1 MPSDPRATL
10 TVACSWSIAGHARAS
25 VCAISRPGGSWKAP
39 PSARGSP
46 LDKQAAPGRPAG
58 DNNRVEA
65 DAGAIAVRQDRT
77 PVQPDHTDPGLAPAP
92 APDRLRAPGPLR
104 FWLTIGLVLA
114 ALGALDTLAQLPTW
128 RDTPALA
135 TVNVIM
141 SMAFILTGLLLR
153 REDGQRGVAWALILA
168 GVFRSLDFVDGWT
181 GGPWAVYTVVFGG
194 IDRIFGGY
202 AILRYPRPALSRIE
216 RAYLATLAGWML
228 VTRGLVVVT
237 STAASTGYPASDWWP
252 TISASGSLNN
262 LFAALEN
269 IGDGVLGLIVVV
281 FLVRRLI
288 QTKGLDRIVIAPVIA
303 AGLAAVAAASVTAV
317 AQIFSNISDGPTDA
331 FLAESLVDFLLPAAF
346 LVAVIQRGLLTR
358 NLAAL
363 VGRVATGADLTGVR
377 YALRETLH
385 DPTLEVLELPA
396 TGPSAGP
403 ALPVPRSDHR
413 LTEVIRTD
421 AGAPIAV
428 VIADE
433 ALARYRGL
441 FDAAVRTSG
450 LALRNAQLQAQAAQ
464 AELDSVRASRARLAE
479 VALAE
484 RRRLERD
491 LHDGAQQHL
500 LALAARLSAA
510 MASTSDPDATAA
522 FAQVRT
528 DLSAVLAEL
537 RDLAHGIHPAAL
549 VQSGLAAAL
558 EEVAERLPLAI
569 HLDVPDGPGDRPPAA
584 TEATAYFV
592 ACEALTNVVKHA
604 RASQVSV
611 TVRISAGELVMD
623 IADDGAGGADPA
635 GRGLANIMD
644 RAGAAGG
651 EAVIDSPPGQG
662 TRLRLRIP
670 CA

>member
-1 MPSDPRATL
+1 M
-10 TVACSWSIAGHARAS
+10 
-25 VCAISRPGGSWKAP
+25 
-39 PSARGSP
+39 
-46 LDKQAAPGRPAG
+46 
-58 DNNRVEA
+58 
-65 DAGAIAVRQDRT
+65 
-77 PVQPDHTDPGLAPAP
+77 
-92 APDRLRAPGPLR
+92 
-104 FWLTIGLVLA
+104 
-114 ALGALDTLAQLPTW
+114 W

-141 SMAFILTGLLLR
+141 SLAFILTGLLLR

-168 GVFRSLDFVDGWT
+168 GVFRSLDFVDAWS
-181 GGPWAVYTVVFGG
+181 GGPWAVYAVIFGG
-194 IDRIFGGY
+194 IDRVFGGY
-202 AILRYPRPALSRIE
+202 AVLRYPRPALSRIE
-216 RAYLATLAGWML
+216 RGYLITLTGWML

-237 STAASTGYPASDWWP
+237 STAVSTGYGASSWWP
-252 TISASGSLNN
+252 TITDSPVLNN
-262 LFAALEN
+262 VFTSLEN
-269 IGDGVLGLIVVV
+269 IGDGMLGLVVVV

-303 AGLAAVAAASVTAV
+303 AGLAAVTAASVTAV
-317 AQIFSNISDGPTDA
+317 AQLFSNLSEGPTDA
-331 FLAESLVDFLLPAAF
+331 FLAESLVDFLLPLAF
-346 LVAVIQRGLLTR
+346 LVAVIQRGLLAR

-363 VGRVATGADLTGVR
+363 TARMVAGADLSRVR

-396 TGPSAGP
+396 AGPSATAIP
-403 ALPVPRSDHR
+403 PEAALPEAEQR
-413 LTEVIRTD
+413 LVEVIRTD

-428 VIADE
+428 VIADQ
-433 ALARYRGL
+433 ALTRYRGL

-464 AELDSVRASRARLAE
+464 AELDHVRASRTRLAE
-479 VALAE
+479 AAVAE

-510 MASTSDPDATAA
+510 MATTGDADATAA
-522 FAQVRT
+522 FAQART
-528 DLSAVLAEL
+528 DLAAVLAEL
-537 RDLAHGIHPAAL
+537 RDLAHGIHPATL
-549 VQSGLAAAL
+549 VQSGLGAAL

-569 HLDVPDGPGDRPPAA
+569 QLDVPDFPAGRPPAA

-604 RASQVSV
+604 QASQATV
-611 TVRISAGELVMD
+611 TVRISLGELVMD
-623 IADDGAGGADPA
+623 VSDDGAGGADPA

-651 EAVIDSPPGQG
+651 EAVIDSPPGGG
-662 TRLRLRIP
+662 THLQLRIP